1 MHEACKLTRLIQASN
16 SVLMM
21 IRDTRAA
28 HDQVLTYL
36 ASEQSFLRIP
46 KEEEDPVRYMSML
59 IPTYISYQWYYM
71 FLLQRTGT
79 QLVTIY
85 NAKQYFTRPF
95 TRSAEDG
102 LRPSLEGEVKPER
115 ETIS

>member
-28 HDQVLTYL
+28 HDQVLTCL
-36 ASEQSFLRIP
+36 ASEQAFLQIP
-46 KEEEDPVRYMSML
+46 KEEDPVRYMSML

-71 FLLQRTGT
+71 FPLQRTGT
-79 QLVTIY
+79 QLVL
-85 NAKQYFTRPF
+85 NRRKQSHSFLDSCRQSF
-95 TRSAEDG
+95 NWFKS
-102 LRPSLEGEVKPER
+102 K
-115 ETIS
+115 

>member
-28 HDQVLTYL
+28 HDQVLTCL
-36 ASEQSFLRIP
+36 ASKQAFLQIP
-46 KEEEDPVRYMSML
+46 KEEEDPVRYMLML

-71 FLLQRTGT
+71 FPLQRTDT
-79 QLVTIY
+79 QLVST
-85 NAKQYFTRPF
+85 T
-95 TRSAEDG
+95 
-102 LRPSLEGEVKPER
+102 L
-115 ETIS
+115 